1 MKISEKFDFVQWG
14 GLRSETL
21 DDSPIDVSDG
31 VHVKN
36 WKGSEIIYRVSNS
49 DKILSSNHVL
59 IGFNA
64 SISSREMKKPPF
76 FTGGNKA
83 LKVDAPVLSISD
95 PASHLDGDSYCW
107 YIGTQTDSF
116 FQKHLAEFIQ
126 AFCIESQLNPIL
138 FGSASGGF
146 ASIAISDL
154 LEVESF
160 AIAFNPYTDVRRS
173 YGSSVEK
180 FYKDK
185 WNCSNI
191 EDFSTKLDKH
201 DIMYDLNQLKQKGKS
216 KILILQ
222 NILDHFQMENHIN
235 TFFHGSFKELNPVI
249 EHKNITLFFG
259 VWGPGHHS
267 PWPEHITVTLSL
279 SSSFSINSIIE
290 YFEKEFYPSN
300 ISTNEVKLSDISLSG
315 GGGVGNFSNMML
327 YKARSDLP
335 YEKIPTYGYHFSKY
349 DNSDRNLAFCLHS
362 LRQIDYLLRDNSI
375 TPFSNLIALHHL
387 LSWWG
392 FVNSSA
398 GKESVM
404 AWYDMSSGLRAQKVA
419 YFLDLCGSIP
429 AFKKYEKTLVKIA
442 EAHISWF
449 DKPEFIKYGN
459 HGIFQIH
466 GYMALVKALRRPELK
481 KKVTNMMNTIF
492 ECQFSSNLM
501 HVENSPEYH
510 QFVIS
515 IFDIYFRTNWYGED
529 ISQKLSSAKIHNY
542 WLVDTENKYI
552 CVGDTEPKPLNITEN
567 VKQKAIQSSD
577 FLFNKDEVLYHV
589 KTFDIT
595 GYLCLKASIPGG
607 NVFFS
612 LSGFASIGHRQA
624 DDLSFVLYDQHKWRF
639 DDPGKYTYQMD
650 KRKYINRSHQHNCLT
665 IDGKSHSTKSD
676 DMYESCRENARY
688 DEASGI
694 FSTTLR
700 WIPTAEVT
708 HVRYCLYAPNEFFIV
723 VDQMSSIDEH
733 RYSQWFQIGNSYK
746 KYEQQPSSIQFE
758 TEDVADYFRMDFFC
772 SSKEPDLNIFSTN
785 HDMPVGW
792 ISKKYLSLEPNIA
805 VEHNVQSKNTEL
817 WAVSRFAPNLSMEQ
831 IISRIDALEL
841 PFDTSILR

>member
-1 MKISEKFDFVQWG
+1 MTNSDLDFSKWG
-14 GLRSETL
+14 GLVSETSNL
-21 DDSPIDVSDG
+21 DPIQTSDG
-31 VHVKN
+31 VHIKN
-36 WKGSEIIYRVSNS
+36 WKGSIIVYRITNA
-49 DKILSSNHVL
+49 NL
-59 IGFNA
+59 IATSKTMLVGLNA
-64 SISSREMKKPPF
+64 SISARDEKTPPF
-76 FTGGNKA
+76 FTGGDKA
-83 LKVDAPVLSISD
+83 LNVDAPLLSISD
-95 PASHLDGDSYCW
+95 PASHLDGDSHCW
-107 YIGTQTDSF
+107 YIGIQTDPF
-116 FQKHLAEFIQ
+116 FQRHLAEFIQ
-126 AFCIESQLNPIL
+126 AFCIKFQLNPIL

-146 ASIAISDL
+146 ASIVISDL
-154 LEVESF
+154 IEVDSL
-160 AIAFNPYTDVRRS
+160 AIAFNPYTDVLRS
-173 YGSSVEK
+173 YPSSVEK

-185 WNCSNI
+185 WNSADI
-191 EDFSTKLDKH
+191 EEFSILMDKH
-201 DIMYDLNQLKQKGKS
+201 DIIYNLSRLKPNSGS

-222 NILDHFQMENHIN
+222 NILDHFQMENHMNI
-235 TFFHGSFKELNPVI
+235 FFDSSFKELNPVV
-249 EHKNITLFFG
+249 EQKNITLFFG

-267 PWPEHITVTLSL
+267 PWPEHITAALSL
-279 SSSFSINSIIE
+279 SLSFSIDSIIE
-290 YFEKEFYPSN
+290 YFEKEFYPRN
-300 ISTNEVKLSDISLSG
+300 ISTNEIKIKDISLSAG
-315 GGGVGNFSNMML
+315 GAIGDFSNMML

-362 LRQIDYLLRDNSI
+362 LRQIDYLLSDNSI

-387 LSWWG
+387 LSWWD
-392 FVNSSA
+392 FVHSSA
-398 GKESVM
+398 GKDSVM
-404 AWYDMSSGLRAQKVA
+404 AWYDMASGLRAQKVA
-419 YFLDLCGSIP
+419 YLLDLSGSIP

-442 EAHISWF
+442 EDHITWF

-466 GYMALVKALRRPELK
+466 GYMALIKALRRPGLN
-481 KKVTNMMNTIF
+481 KKVTDMMNTIF
-492 ECQFSSNLM
+492 KSQFSSNLM

-552 CVGDTEPKPLNITEN
+552 CVGDTEPKPLNIPEN
-567 VKQKAIQSSD
+567 VKQKAIQSCD
-577 FLFNKDEVLYHV
+577 FWFNKEEVLYHV

-595 GYLCLKASIPGG
+595 GYLCLKASVPGG

-639 DDPGKYTYQMD
+639 DDPGKYTYQRD
-650 KRKYINRSHQHNCLT
+650 KRRYINRSHQHNCLT

-688 DEASGI
+688 DKASRI
-694 FSTTLR
+694 FFTTLR
-700 WIPTAEVT
+700 WIPTTEVD

-733 RYSQWFQIGNSYK
+733 QYSQWFQIGNSYK

-758 TEDVADYFRMDFFC
+758 TEELADYFRMDFFC
-772 SSKEPDLNIFSTN
+772 SSKEPNLNIFSAN

-805 VEHNVQSKNTEL
+805 VEHGVQSKNTEL
-817 WAVSRFAPNLSMEQ
+817 WAVSRFDPNLSMEQ
-831 IISRIDALEL
+831 IISRVDGLEL
-841 PFDTSILR
+841 PFDTSVLR